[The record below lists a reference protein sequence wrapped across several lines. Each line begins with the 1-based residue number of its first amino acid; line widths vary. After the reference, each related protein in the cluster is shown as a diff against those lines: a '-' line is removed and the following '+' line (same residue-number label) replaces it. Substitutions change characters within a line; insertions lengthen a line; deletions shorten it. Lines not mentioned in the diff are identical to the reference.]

1 MNSDI
6 RTAHDIRKAFLDFFL
21 ERKHTEVPSAPLVP
35 KGDATLLFTSA
46 GMVQF
51 KDFYLS
57 PENLP
62 YTRAVSI
69 QKCLRAGDLES
80 VGRTLR
86 HHTFFEMLGNFSFG
100 DYFKTEAIEWAWE
113 FVIDVLRI
121 PEDHLYVSVFEDDDE
136 AYRIWNERI
145 GVPAAKIVR
154 LGRKDN
160 FWGPVGSTGVCGPCS
175 EIYYDAGEAVGCG
188 SAECAPGCD
197 CDRYLEFWNLV
208 FPQFFLEE
216 DGTYR
221 PLEKPGIDTGAGLER
236 IAMIMQGAADNFH
249 TDIFQPIVDAV
260 IARLPEG
267 TGVTGE
273 ARLGINMIAD
283 HARAL
288 TFTISEG
295 IYPSNEGRGYILRR
309 ILRRALTRLHTF
321 GIDEPVLFGLV
332 DEVVRVMGDD
342 YPELV
347 ERAPDTAMII
357 RSEEE
362 SFLRTLEDGKSRFSA
377 IVGDI
382 RKEGGSRIEGSQAFL
397 LYDTFGFPLELTVA
411 LAGSEGLEVD
421 EDGFTAAMEE
431 QRRRAQ
437 ESSAFGADGQ
447 AIVGMT
453 QLSDGESSIFT
464 GYESVG
470 GEAAVRRYRVAG
482 KDERGDIAWS
492 RKEGA
497 AIELVLDRTPFYATS
512 GGQTADSGWI
522 EADGRRLEI
531 RDVFKRGGEIIHL
544 AEPADD
550 IPDVGRFV
558 ERNPNI
564 RLHINNETRLAT
576 AANHTVTHLLHA
588 ALRGVVGSHVAQAGS
603 LVGPDRLRFDF
614 NHFRAV
620 TGEEKR
626 RIEELVNRWIRD
638 SLEVRTEL
646 MDYQEAIESGAI
658 ALFDEKYGAKVRV
671 VRVGDVSTE
680 LCGGTHLSSTGQA
693 GLFLILSESS
703 VAAGVRRIE
712 AVTGDAALRHIHA
725 VLDREEKAAF
735 LLRTTPAETAARIGA
750 LLEAVDEL
758 KKEIR
763 LLEKGGGGQLDAIV
777 RDAKDMDGIRIAAG
791 RPGARDVGALR
802 SMADSFREKVP
813 SGVAVLSMP
822 EKGKMQFVIAV
833 TDDLVER
840 GVTAVDIVKELGPLA
855 GGGGG
860 GKNHLAQL
868 GTRELDSEGR
878 VFEALAGIVERLMNG
893 R

>member
-1 MNSDI
+1 MNSNI
-6 RTAHDIRKAFLDFFL
+6 RTVHDIRKAYVDFFL

-35 KGDATLLFTSA
+35 KGDSTLLFTSA

-57 PENLP
+57 PDNLP
-62 YTRAVSI
+62 YKRAVSV

-100 DYFKTEAIEWAWE
+100 DYFKIEAIEWAWE
-113 FVIDVLRI
+113 FVIEVLQL
-121 PEDHLYVSVFEDDDE
+121 PEELLYVSIFEDDDE
-136 AYRIWNERI
+136 AFGIWNERI
-145 GVPAAKIVR
+145 GFPAERIIR

-160 FWGPVGSTGVCGPCS
+160 FWGPVGKTGVCGPCS

-188 SAECAPGCD
+188 SSECAPGCD

-236 IAMIMQGAADNFH
+236 IAMIMQGAEDNFH
-249 TDIFQPIVDAV
+249 TDIFQPLVDAV
-260 IARLPEG
+260 IALLPEG
-267 TGVTGE
+267 TDTTGE
-273 ARLGINMIAD
+273 SRLGINMIAD

-321 GIDEPVLFGLV
+321 GINGPVLHGLV
-332 DEVVRVMGDD
+332 DEVVKMMGED

-347 ERAPDTAMII
+347 ERAPDTVMII
-357 RSEEE
+357 KAEEE
-362 SFLRTLEDGKSRFSA
+362 SFFRTLEDGKSRFA
-377 IVGDI
+377 VIVDDLKSNKGKVIDG
-382 RKEGGSRIEGSQAFL
+382 RQAFL
-397 LYDTFGFPLELTVA
+397 LYDTYGFPLELTIA
-411 LAGSEGLEVD
+411 LAAKEGLDVD
-421 EDGFTAAMEE
+421 EEGFAAAMEE
-431 QRRRAQ
+431 QRKRAQ
-437 ESSAFGADGQ
+437 QSSAFDAGEQ
-447 AIVGMT
+447 ALVEMT
-453 QLSDGESSIFT
+453 ELSEGESSIFT

-470 GEAAVRRYRVAG
+470 GEAELRRYREIKKA
-482 KDERGDIAWS
+482 ERKDIAWS
-492 RKEGA
+492 GESA
-497 AIELVLDRTPFYATS
+497 VAVELVLDRTPFYATS
-512 GGQTADSGWI
+512 GGQMADSGWI
-522 EADGRRLEI
+522 ETAGHRLEI
-531 RDVFKRGGEIIHL
+531 RDVLKRGGEIIHV
-544 AEPADD
+544 AESVDD
-550 IPDVGRFV
+550 IADVGELV
-558 ERNPNI
+558 EKNPVI
-564 RLHINNETRLAT
+564 RLHINNEARLAT
-576 AANHTVTHLLHA
+576 AANHSATHLLHS
-588 ALRGVVGSHVAQAGS
+588 ALREVVGGHVAQAGS

-614 NHFRAV
+614 NHFQAV

-626 RIEELVNRWIRD
+626 KIEELVNRWIRD

-646 MDYQEAIESGAI
+646 LDYQEAIDAGAI

-671 VRVGDVSTE
+671 VRMGDVSTE

-693 GLFLILSESS
+693 GLFLIVSESS

-712 AVTGDAALRHIHA
+712 AVTGQGALRHVYDA
-725 VLDREEKAAF
+725 FDREEEAAA
-735 LLRTTPAETAARIGA
+735 LLRTTPAETAVRIGA
-750 LLEAVDEL
+750 VLESMEDL
-758 KKEIR
+758 KKEIKS
-763 LLEKGGGGQLDAIV
+763 LEKGGGGQLDAILGE
-777 RDAKDMDGIRIAAG
+777 AKELSGMKIAAG

-802 SMADSFREKVP
+802 GMADSFREKVP

-822 EKGKMQFVIAV
+822 DKGKMHFVITV
-833 TDDLVER
+833 TDDLVEK
-840 GVTAVDIVKELGPLA
+840 GVTADGLVKELGKLA

-860 GKNHLAQL
+860 GKRHLAQL
-868 GTRELDSEGR
+868 GTKDLESEAR
-878 VFEALAGIVERLMNG
+878 VFEALPALIERLING